1 MTGKRIVTQVAIAM
15 TLAFL
20 GAGCAKPAH
29 QEAVAR
35 RQDNLNATLS
45 MLAAIEASRPAQ
57 LDATSRMIAERHQQD
72 VANSQHLPA
81 ALEQALREEF
91 ERFDRQSPQSQ
102 REIQRQIE
110 GNTDNIEQTLPH
122 VLY

>member
-1 MTGKRIVTQVAIAM
+1 MTVRHKSAQVAGVMLGIF
-15 TLAFL
+15 FL
-20 GAGCAKPAH
+20 AGCENPTH
-29 QEAVAR
+29 QAAVAR

-45 MLAAIEASRPAQ
+45 MLAAIEANRPQQ

-72 VANSQHLPA
+72 VANNQHLPA

-91 ERFDRQSPQSQ
+91 ERFDRESPQSQ